1 MSAPAQRALIVG
13 ASAGI
18 GRALASEL
26 ARRGYA
32 LVLAAR
38 DHGELQR
45 LASDLALRHGVSA
58 EVVAFDV
65 GDIAAHARWLEAC
78 GDLDVIALCH
88 GAMADQ
94 LAAQRD
100 FSEVRRMIEL
110 NYAACVSLLELA
122 APRFVARG
130 RGVLCAVSS
139 VAGDRG
145 RQSNY
150 LYGSTKAALSAYL
163 QGLRNRLAPSGV
175 HVLTVKPGFVDTG
188 MTWGLVN
195 AGSPLV
201 ASPERVAR
209 DIARALER
217 RVDVLYTP
225 FYWRF
230 ILLILRA
237 IPERVFKRLKT

>member
-1 MSAPAQRALIVG
+1 VSAARRRALVVG

-26 ARRGYA
+26 AQRGWE

-38 DHGELQR
+38 EAEELARVASDVALRYGVQAEALALDVADCAAHDALLARCGEL
-45 LASDLALRHGVSA
+45 DL
-58 EVVAFDV
+58 
-65 GDIAAHARWLEAC
+65 
-78 GDLDVIALCH
+78 IALCH
-88 GAMADQ
+88 GAMEEQ
-94 LAAQRD
+94 AAAERD
-100 FSEVRRMIEL
+100 FARMRRMIEV

-122 APRFVARG
+122 AARFAERG
-130 RGVLCAVSS
+130 SGTLCAVSS

-163 QGLRNRLAPSGV
+163 QGLRNRLAPRGV

-188 MTWGLVN
+188 MTWGLLA

-209 DIARALER
+209 DVARAIER
-217 RVDVLYTP
+217 GADVLYTP

-230 ILLILRA
+230 ILLVLRA
-237 IPERVFKRLKT
+237 IPERVFKRLRT

>member
-1 MSAPAQRALIVG
+1 MVG

-18 GRALASEL
+18 GRALAAEL
-26 ARRGYA
+26 ALRGCDV
-32 LVLAAR
+32 VLAAR
-38 DHGELQR
+38 DAGELQR
-45 LASDLALRHGVSA
+45 VATDLALRHGVHA
-58 EVVAFDV
+58 EAIAFDV
-65 GDIAAHARWLEAC
+65 GDTAAHAAFLDAC
-78 GDLDVIALCH
+78 GALDLIALCH
-88 GAMADQ
+88 GHMADQ
-94 LAAQRD
+94 ASAERD
-100 FSEVRRMIEL
+100 FNEVRRMIEL

-122 APRFVARG
+122 AAHFAARG
-130 RGVLCAVSS
+130 SGSLCAVSS

-163 QGLRNRLAPSGV
+163 QGLRNRLAPAGV

-188 MTWGLVN
+188 MTWGLLKP
-195 AGSPLV
+195 GSPLV

-209 DIARALER
+209 DIANALER
-217 RVDVLYTP
+217 GADVIYTP